1 MSEQDKRDREA
12 AKAYFHEHDASM
24 GVIKAYAAGLK
35 AGRLQAAKLAAEQ
48 AAMAAMAV
56 KAYAEDFK

>member
-1 MSEQDKRDREA
+1 MNDISKQDELDREA

-48 AAMAAMAV
+48 AAMAV
-56 KAYAEDFK
+56 KAYGG